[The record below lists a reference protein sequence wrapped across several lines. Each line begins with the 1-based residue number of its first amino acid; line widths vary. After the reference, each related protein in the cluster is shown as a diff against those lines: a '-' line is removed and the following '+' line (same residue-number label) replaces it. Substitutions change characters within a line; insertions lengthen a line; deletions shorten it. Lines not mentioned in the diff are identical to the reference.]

1 MLKHIPNII
10 TLLNLLFGVLASL
23 FLLYGQL
30 EMAIWWVGFA
40 ALADFLD
47 GFVARWL
54 NVHSPLGK
62 ELDSLA
68 DMISFGLVPGIIF
81 YGLFI
86 QNQTGIWPNS
96 WHWMGMP
103 AFIIT
108 LSAGLRLARFNLD
121 TRQSTDFIGLPT
133 PACTLFAVGLL
144 LIQLFY
150 RNSIPGYLLK
160 IEFLISFVI
169 ILSLLMQ
176 ANLPM
181 FSLKINGGWKNN
193 KLKIL
198 FVVFCT
204 IMLIWQPKLAPTG
217 WITSYVLLSVYIH
230 YFTSKKTV

>member
-86 QNQTGIWPNS
+86 HKFS
-96 WHWMGMP
+96 
-103 AFIIT
+103 
-108 LSAGLRLARFNLD
+108 
-121 TRQSTDFIGLPT
+121 
-133 PACTLFAVGLL
+133 
-144 LIQLFY
+144 
-150 RNSIPGYLLK
+150 
-160 IEFLISFVI
+160 
-169 ILSLLMQ
+169 SL
-176 ANLPM
+176 
-181 FSLKINGGWKNN
+181 
-193 KLKIL
+193 
-198 FVVFCT
+198 
-204 IMLIWQPKLAPTG
+204 
-217 WITSYVLLSVYIH
+217 
-230 YFTSKKTV
+230 